1 MHRAENVDVQA
12 HLSQLLEV
20 MNRLCERHGLPV
32 VVSTHPRTRSRLQ
45 AIKFA
50 SHANIRFLPPFG
62 YHDYVK
68 LQLTARCTLS
78 DSGTISE
85 ESSIL
90 GFPAVTMRT
99 AMERP
104 EAMDSGHIVLTGRD
118 VATILQ
124 AIEVV
129 VESNDHDRQQPIA
142 KEYEVANVSHRVLK
156 LILGTAKL
164 GHLWD
169 GIVAA

>member
-1 MHRAENVDVQA
+1 
-12 HLSQLLEV
+12 
-20 MNRLCERHGLPV
+20 
-32 VVSTHPRTRSRLQ
+32 LQ
-45 AIKFA
+45 FA
-50 SHANIRFLPPFG
+50 SHKGIQFLPPFG
-62 YHDYVK
+62 YHDYVR
-68 LQLTARCTLS
+68 LQMEAYCTLS

-118 VATILQ
+118 PATIMQSVEL
-124 AIEVV
+124 VV
-129 VESNDHDRQQPIA
+129 QSAAHDRRQPIA
-142 KEYEVANVSHRVLK
+142 KEYEVTNTSYRVLK

>member
-1 MHRAENVDVQA
+1 ME
-12 HLSQLLEV
+12 LE
-20 MNRLCERHGLPV
+20 LDER
-32 VVSTHPRTRSRLQ
+32 
-45 AIKFA
+45 
-50 SHANIRFLPPFG
+50 IRFLKPFG

-68 LQLTARCTLS
+68 LQLDAFCTVS

-90 GFPAVTMRT
+90 GFPAVTTRT
-99 AMERP
+99 AIERP
-104 EAMDSGHIVLTGRD
+104 EAMDSGHIVLTGLD
-118 VATILQ
+118 VDT
-124 AIEVV
+124 V
-129 VESNDHDRQQPIA
+129 VESVRFVTQNRDHAARQPIA
-142 KEYEVANVSHRVLK
+142 AEYEVTNVSHRVVK